1 MKWIIKIYKNIR
13 NIKHYKQ
20 KTMETKILLT
30 SEFSVCPT
38 KGTPQAAGY
47 DLYSI
52 EEGEIYPQER
62 KMIDTGI
69 QMQIPNGYYGRI
81 APRSG
86 LALKNGMD
94 VMAGV
99 IDSDYRNNIKCI
111 LLNTDKNNIYKY
123 NIGDKIAQ
131 IIIEKHYDICFVD
144 SDILD
149 KTARS
154 GGFGSTGK

>member
-1 MKWIIKIYKNIR
+1 MINKNKNRIKIN
-13 NIKHYKQ
+13 
-20 KTMETKILLT
+20 METKILFT
-30 SEFSVCPT
+30 SKFSICPV
-38 KGTPQAAGY
+38 KGTPDAAGY
-47 DLYSI
+47 DLFSI

-69 QMQIPNGYYGRI
+69 QMEIPKGYYGRI

-86 LALKNGMD
+86 LALKNGID

-111 LLNTDKNNIYKY
+111 LLNTDINNIYKY

-131 IIIEKHYDICFVD
+131 IIIEKHYEINFIDVD
-144 SDILD
+144 TLD
-149 KTARS
+149 KTERS

>member
-1 MKWIIKIYKNIR
+1 MEVKIIYA
-13 NIKHYKQ
+13 
-20 KTMETKILLT
+20 
-30 SEFSVCPT
+30 SEFSSCPV
-38 KGTPQAAGY
+38 KGTPDAAGY
-47 DLYSI
+47 DLFSI
-52 EEGEIYPQER
+52 EEGYIPAQER

-69 QMQIPNGYYGRI
+69 QIQIPQGYYGRI

-86 LALKNGMD
+86 LALKNGID

-111 LLNTDKNNIYKY
+111 LLNTDKNNNYKY

-131 IIIEKHYDICFVD
+131 IIIEKCYEIKFTDV
-144 SDILD
+144 DILD
-149 KTARS
+149 ETQRF

>member
-1 MKWIIKIYKNIR
+1 MEVKIIY
-13 NIKHYKQ
+13 
-20 KTMETKILLT
+20 T
-30 SEFSVCPT
+30 SEFSSCPV
-38 KGTPQAAGY
+38 KGTPDAAGY
-47 DLYSI
+47 DLFSI
-52 EEGEIYPQER
+52 EEGYIPTQER

-69 QMQIPNGYYGRI
+69 QIQIPQGYYGRI

-86 LALKNGMD
+86 LALKNGID

-111 LLNTDKNNIYKY
+111 LLNTDKNNNYKY

-131 IIIEKHYDICFVD
+131 IIIEKCYEIKFTDV
-144 SDILD
+144 DILD
-149 KTARS
+149 ETQRF

>member
-1 MKWIIKIYKNIR
+1 MKSINNNKNNNKNIN
-13 NIKHYKQ
+13 NI
-20 KTMETKILLT
+20 METRILFT
-30 SEFSVCPT
+30 SEFSTCPA
-38 KGTPQAAGY
+38 KGTPEAAGY

-52 EEGEIYPQER
+52 EEGEIPPQER
-62 KMIDTGI
+62 KMLDTGI
-69 QMQIPNGYYGRI
+69 QMEIPKGYYGRI

-86 LALKNGMD
+86 LALKNGID

-144 SDILD
+144 SEMLE
-149 KTARS
+149 KTERS